1 MEIIEYEPINLYDGR
16 FCKVFHSDWI
26 QLEKPKDVNSAPH
39 FHWHNSFEFNCS
51 ISGTLRCEIG
61 STMTYAKD
69 NDFLFV
75 NPNVIH
81 KSLEVSASFL
91 GFAVLVPV
99 SIIQLFF
106 NPDSKNYP
114 IIEQDVVNRHRKEII
129 ELLMDIYRYSRSEK
143 PVDLLGMNA
152 CVLQIFHI
160 LLSESMAA
168 PTCTTPP
175 RSKLEDSI
183 SFTEYLAAHYR
194 EHITLES
201 VSEHFGFNPTYF
213 SRIFAKKTGRNFNV
227 YLSSLRL
234 DHATH
239 LLETTTSSI
248 PDISEESGFSSSSAF
263 IEMFKKVNEL
273 TPKQYRD
280 QCNEHK
286 KVHHSND

>member
-114 IIEQDVVNRHRKEII
+114 IIEQNVVNRHRKEII

-175 RSKLEDSI
+175 DP
-183 SFTEYLAAHYR
+183 
-194 EHITLES
+194 
-201 VSEHFGFNPTYF
+201 N
-213 SRIFAKKTGRNFNV
+213 
-227 YLSSLRL
+227 
-234 DHATH
+234 
-239 LLETTTSSI
+239 
-248 PDISEESGFSSSSAF
+248 
-263 IEMFKKVNEL
+263 
-273 TPKQYRD
+273 
-280 QCNEHK
+280 
-286 KVHHSND
+286 

>member
-1 MEIIEYEPINLYDGR
+1 MI
-16 FCKVFHSDWI
+16 
-26 QLEKPKDVNSAPH
+26 SAS
-39 FHWHNSFEFNCS
+39 HNSFEFNCS

-168 PTCTTPP
+168 PTCTPP
-175 RSKLEDSI
+175 PPIQIRGFDFFYRI
-183 SFTEYLAAHYR
+183 SGS
-194 EHITLES
+194 TL
-201 VSEHFGFNPTYF
+201 
-213 SRIFAKKTGRNFNV
+213 
-227 YLSSLRL
+227 
-234 DHATH
+234 
-239 LLETTTSSI
+239 
-248 PDISEESGFSSSSAF
+248 
-263 IEMFKKVNEL
+263 
-273 TPKQYRD
+273 
-280 QCNEHK
+280 
-286 KVHHSND
+286 

>member
-26 QLEKPKDVNSAPH
+26 QLEKPKDVNLAPH

-51 ISGTLRCEIG
+51 ISGTLLCEIG
-61 STMTYAKD
+61 STMAYVKD

-81 KSLEVSASFL
+81 KSLENSASFL

-99 SIIQLFF
+99 AILQLFF
-106 NPDSKNYP
+106 NPDDKNSP
-114 IIEQDVVNRHRKEII
+114 IIEQDVVNRHRKEIMG
-129 ELLMDIYRYSRSEK
+129 LLMDIYRYSRSEK

-160 LLSESMAA
+160 LLSESMATPA
-168 PTCTTPP
+168 CTTPP
-175 RSKLEDSI
+175 PIKIRGFDF
-183 SFTEYLAAHYR
+183 FTEYLAAHYK

-201 VSEHFGFNPTYF
+201 VSKHFGFNPTYF
-213 SRIFAKKTGRNFNV
+213 SRMFAKKTGRNFNV

-248 PDISEESGFSSSSAF
+248 PDISEESGFSSSRAF

>member
-106 NPDSKNYP
+106 NPDST

-175 RSKLEDSI
+175 PIQIRGFDFFYRI
-183 SFTEYLAAHYR
+183 SGS
-194 EHITLES
+194 TL
-201 VSEHFGFNPTYF
+201 
-213 SRIFAKKTGRNFNV
+213 
-227 YLSSLRL
+227 
-234 DHATH
+234 
-239 LLETTTSSI
+239 
-248 PDISEESGFSSSSAF
+248 
-263 IEMFKKVNEL
+263 
-273 TPKQYRD
+273 
-280 QCNEHK
+280 
-286 KVHHSND
+286 

>member
-1 MEIIEYEPINLYDGR
+1 M
-16 FCKVFHSDWI
+16 
-26 QLEKPKDVNSAPH
+26 
-39 FHWHNSFEFNCS
+39 
-51 ISGTLRCEIG
+51 
-61 STMTYAKD
+61 
-69 NDFLFV
+69 
-75 NPNVIH
+75 
-81 KSLEVSASFL
+81 
-91 GFAVLVPV
+91 LVPV

-114 IIEQDVVNRHRKEII
+114 IIEQDVVNRHRKKII

-160 LLSESMAA
+160 LLSEAWLLRLVL
-168 PTCTTPP
+168 PPP

-213 SRIFAKKTGRNFNV
+213 PEYCKKTGRNFNV

-248 PDISEESGFSSSSAF
+248 PDISEESGFSSSRAF
-263 IEMFKKVNEL
+263 IEMFKKVNKL

-280 QCNEHK
+280 QCSEHQK
-286 KVHHSND
+286 GSSL